1 MNVIMATHIENDVF
15 CRLLYKRSRVAF
27 PSGVLI
33 RKVIR
38 MILFFQWRDPTDSD
52 DRAGMPTEDAMTY
65 PANDRDQ
72 STRHV
77 LDTTARAKANVLST

>member
-1 MNVIMATHIENDVF
+1 
-15 CRLLYKRSRVAF
+15 
-27 PSGVLI
+27 
-33 RKVIR
+33 